1 MKFKLLIVMTQDEL
15 TDKAIE
21 AARSKGATGCTVIT
35 GARGEGLAPQKS
47 FLGLT
52 VGGQRDVVLFLIE
65 EHNSRE
71 VLETIATTCSF
82 DKTPGAGVIFQ
93 IDIEDAIG
101 MKAQMQSIM
110 QKISKEDL

>member
-1 MKFKLLIVMTQDEL
+1 MKFKLVIVMTQDEL

-35 GARGEGLAPQKS
+35 GARGEGLTPQKT

-52 VGGQRDVVLFLIE
+52 VGGQRDMLLFLVE
-65 EHNSRE
+65 EHHSRQI
-71 VLETIATTCSF
+71 LEAAAAACGF
-82 DKTPGAGVIFQ
+82 DEKPGTGVAFQ

-101 MKAQMQSIM
+101 MKGQMQSIK
-110 QKISKEDL
+110 QEISKEDL